1 MSESWTPERILAL
14 APDSSSAS
22 AGRGL
27 AAKKNWVGLGKTDTA
42 IWGECQGSGKN
53 PYQTRIDPL
62 EPAFKCSCPSRKFPC
77 KHGLGLFLLLQSDA
91 GAFTQDTPPAWVTE
105 WLEGRTKR
113 SDANEIKK
121 AEVAA
126 DPKAGE
132 KRIAARGKKVSAG
145 LEELSV
151 WLRDLIRTGLSSVQN
166 KPYSFWD
173 GVAARLIDAQA
184 PGAARLVRELAG
196 IAGGGEGWAERLLE
210 RLAKIHLLCEAYS
223 RLESLPEPVQADVRS
238 AIGFTQSQDELLE
251 QAGVQDHWQVLGIV
265 EERQDRLRSRRAW
278 LHGEKSGQYAM
289 LLDFAH
295 GNLPFER
302 ILEPTSI
309 LLGELVFFPSNHPTR
324 AVIKKAERD
333 LGRVTQTLDGL
344 PNFEAMLEKYAKSV
358 AAQPWLERIPITV
371 SGLTPQKIVETWL
384 LRDSSDQVLALHPNH
399 DQMPNLLAVS
409 GGHPITVFGEFDGQ
423 TLLPLMIHSS
433 DGIFAQTHSSEDA

>member
-1 MSESWTPERILAL
+1 MTTSWTPERILAL

-27 AAKKNWVGLGKTDTA
+27 ASKKNWVTLGKNDTA

-77 KHGLGLFLLLQSDA
+77 KHGLGLFLLLQSDEA
-91 GAFTQDTPPAWVTE
+91 AFTQDTQPAWVTE

-113 SDANEIKK
+113 SEAKETKK
-121 AEVAA
+121 VEVTA
-126 DPKAGE
+126 DPKAAE
-132 KRIAARGKKVSAG
+132 KRIASRNKKVSAG

-173 GVAARLIDAQA
+173 GMGARLIDAQA
-184 PGAARLVRELAG
+184 PGLARMVRELAG
-196 IAGGGEGWAERLLE
+196 IASSGEGWSDRLLE

-223 RLESLPEPVQADVRS
+223 RIDSLPENVQVDVRT

-251 QAGVQDHWQVLGIV
+251 QAGIEDRWNVIGIV
-265 EERQDRLRSRRAW
+265 EERLDRLRSRRAW
-278 LHGEKSGQYAM
+278 LQGEKSGQYAM

-302 ILEPTSI
+302 ILETTSV
-309 LLGELVFFPSNHPTR
+309 LVGELVFFPSNLPTR
-324 AVIKKAERD
+324 AIIKKAERD
-333 LGRVTQTLDGL
+333 LEQVTKKLDGL
-344 PNFEAMLEKYAKSV
+344 PNFETMLEKYATAIS
-358 AAQPWLERIPITV
+358 AQPWLERIPVTISDV
-371 SGLTPQKIVETWL
+371 TPYQTGNTWM
-384 LRDSSDQVLALHPNH
+384 LRDSSEQIVPLRSNYDHIPT
-399 DQMPNLLAVS
+399 LLAIS
-409 GGHPITVFGEFDGQ
+409 GGHPIAVFGEFDGQ
-423 TLLPLMIHSS
+423 TLLPLMLHSS
-433 DGIFAQTHSSEDA
+433 DGVFIQNHTSEDI

>member
-27 AAKKNWVGLGKTDTA
+27 ASKKNWVTLGQNDTA

-91 GAFTQDTPPAWVTE
+91 AAFTGDTPPAWVTE

-113 SDANEIKK
+113 SEAKETKK

-126 DPKAGE
+126 DPKAAE
-132 KRIAARGKKVSAG
+132 KRIASRAKKVNAG

-173 GVAARLIDAQA
+173 GMGARLIDAQA
-184 PGAARLVRELAG
+184 PGVARMVRELAG
-196 IAGGGEGWAERLLE
+196 VASSGEGWADRLLE
-210 RLAKIHLLCEAYS
+210 NLAKIHLLCEAYS
-223 RLESLPEPVQADVRS
+223 RIETLPETVQADVRT

-251 QAGVQDHWQVLGIV
+251 KPGIEDSWHVIGIV
-265 EERQDRLRSRRAW
+265 EQRQDRLRARRAW
-278 LHGEKSGQYAM
+278 LYGEKTNQYAII
-289 LLDFAH
+289 LDFAH

-302 ILEPTSI
+302 ILEPSSI
-309 LLGELVFFPSNHPTR
+309 LVGELVFFPSNHPTR

-333 LGRVTQTLDGL
+333 LERVTDKLDGL
-344 PNFEAMLEKYAKSV
+344 PNFETMLEKYATAI
-358 AAQPWLERIPITV
+358 AAQPWLERIPVTI
-371 SGLTPQKIVETWL
+371 SDLIPQKVDNTWV
-384 LRDSSDQVLALHPNH
+384 LRDSSDQIIPLHSNYNH
-399 DQMPNLLAVS
+399 IPTLLAIS
-409 GGHPITVFGEFDGQ
+409 GGYPITVFGEFDGQ
-423 TLLPLMIHSS
+423 TLLPLMLLSS
-433 DGIFAQTHSSEDA
+433 ERVFAQVHTSEDV

>member
-27 AAKKNWVGLGKTDTA
+27 ASKKNWGSLGKTDTA

-91 GAFTQDTPPAWVTE
+91 GAFTGDTPPAWVTE
-105 WLEGRTKR
+105 WLEGRIKR
-113 SDANEIKK
+113 TEAKETKK

-132 KRIAARGKKVSAG
+132 KRIAARAKKVSAG

-151 WLRDLIRTGLSSVQN
+151 WLRDLVRTGLSSVQN

-173 GVAARLIDAQA
+173 GMGARLIDAQA
-184 PGAARLVRELAG
+184 PGLARMVRELAG
-196 IAGGGEGWAERLLE
+196 IASSGEGWAGRLLE

-223 RLESLPEPVQADVRS
+223 RIELLPETVQADVRT

-251 QAGVQDHWQVLGIV
+251 QAGMVDSWQVIGIV
-265 EERQDRLRSRRAW
+265 EERQDRLRARRAW
-278 LHGEKSGQYAM
+278 LRGEKTSQYAM

-309 LLGELVFFPSNHPTR
+309 LVGELVFFPSNQPTR

-333 LGRVTQTLDGL
+333 FERVTDKLEGL
-344 PNFEAMLEKYAKSV
+344 ADFETMLETYA
-358 AAQPWLERIPITV
+358 AASANQPWLERIPVTI
-371 SGLTPQKIVETWL
+371 SSLIPDKIGETWV
-384 LRDSSDQVLALHPNH
+384 LRDSSDQIVSLKFSYDNV
-399 DQMPNLLAVS
+399 PNLLAIS

-423 TLLPLMIHSS
+423 TLLPLLLLSS
-433 DGIFAQTHSSEDA
+433 DGIFAQTHTSEEA